1 MISLH
6 AQNLLASVSD
16 QPLAYGKHSGTLF
29 SEVAV
34 KHPEYVHWARTQIPR
49 CGTAL
54 FQLVQYA
61 EFQLFKNQKNG
72 VRKFNRVWRPLR
84 MEHLVWMET
93 RKQERGRTAHTN
105 ESGSRLTKYQFL
117 P

>member
-6 AQNLLASVSD
+6 AQNLLASVND
-16 QPLAYGKHSGTLF
+16 QPIAYGKHNGTPF
-29 SEVAV
+29 SEIVV
-34 KHPEYVHWARTQIPR
+34 KHPDYVHWARTQVPR

-61 EFQLFKNQKNG
+61 EFQLFKNEKNG
-72 VRKFNRVWRPLR
+72 LRKFNRIWRPLR
-84 MEHLVWMET
+84 REHLIWTET
-93 RKQERGRTAHTN
+93 RKQERGRIASTR
-105 ESGSRLTKYQFL
+105 ESGSRLNNYQFL